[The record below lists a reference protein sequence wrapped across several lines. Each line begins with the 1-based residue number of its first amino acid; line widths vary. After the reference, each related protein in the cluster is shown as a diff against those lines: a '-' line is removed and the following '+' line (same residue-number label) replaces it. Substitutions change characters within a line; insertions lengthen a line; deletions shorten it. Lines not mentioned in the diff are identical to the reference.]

1 MLSAIIKTMQQNKII
16 TISEFTSL
24 HFGLIKSYEINFST
38 LCPSLDEIK
47 NIFFQN
53 ISEIHV
59 DELLQIS
66 NNHKNVYLISFIK
79 RLIGI
84 REIIYCRDNSK
95 YLEIPFVWQ
104 NIKESIETIPVE
116 FTISSIGSQGF
127 LSIPLYKNDKEIE
140 NFDFIRLHIW
150 DDTLDA
156 LMDRDKNEMFSIHTH
171 TFFARSWIITGKIV
185 NNRFDYYNSQSNST
199 HSLFKVEYND
209 SLNHVNKHTSI
220 AVNQNKDVAIKK
232 VSEEIHYE
240 NSYYKIAAGKLH
252 QSGHLDS
259 PNASATFFSFTG
271 KEGLG
276 NSVVVGPKNIQ
287 SSEVNRKINI
297 DPKSLLLKIDN
308 QLK

>member
-1 MLSAIIKTMQQNKII
+1 MLQNK
-16 TISEFTSL
+16 TISLSEFNSYN
-24 HFGLIKSYEINFST
+24 FGIMKSYEISFSSY
-38 LCPSLDEIK
+38 CPSLDEMK
-47 NIFFQN
+47 NIFFL
-53 ISEIHV
+53 IKSEIQIE
-59 DELLQIS
+59 ELLQIS
-66 NNHKNVYLISFIK
+66 NNLKNIYVDSYIK

-84 REIIYCRDNSK
+84 REIIHCRDNNQE
-95 YLEIPFVWQ
+95 LEIPFVWQ
-104 NIKESIETIPVE
+104 KIKESIEIIPID

-150 DDTLDA
+150 DDTLDE

-185 NNRFDYYNSQSNST
+185 NNRFNYFISQSNPT

-209 SLNHVNKHTSI
+209 SLNQVNKHTSV
-220 AVNQNKDVAIKK
+220 AVNQNKNVSLIK
-232 VSEEIHYE
+232 VSDEIHYA
-240 NSYYKIAAGKLH
+240 NSYYEINAGKLH

-259 PNASATFFSFTG
+259 PNASATFFSFTS

-276 NSVVVGPKNIQ
+276 TSIVVGPKNIQ
-287 SSEVNRKINI
+287 TSEVNRKINI
-297 DPKSLLLKIDN
+297 DPKSFLLKIDN